1 MDPKT
6 DKLVRR
12 TTMIATATA
21 SYLLLTA
28 DYGPEPNFLDPIKNA
43 VESAKQSVKEFVFG
57 LKKETPQ
64 SEIEKPPSAAS
75 EKHS

>member
-28 DYGPEPNFLDPIKNA
+28 DYGPEPNFLDPVTTLTLFNFLA
-43 VESAKQSVKEFVFG
+43 VFVLFDVICR
-57 LKKETPQ
+57 LELAELLPY
-64 SEIEKPPSAAS
+64 
-75 EKHS
+75 